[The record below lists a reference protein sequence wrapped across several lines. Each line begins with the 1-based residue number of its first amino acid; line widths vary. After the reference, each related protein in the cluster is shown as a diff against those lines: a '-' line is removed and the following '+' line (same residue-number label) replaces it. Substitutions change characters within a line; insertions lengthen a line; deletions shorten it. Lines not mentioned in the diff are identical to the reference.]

1 MSALKANADMQAWGS
16 YGGLVESALAV
27 GTAKKKI
34 PDLPTKRT
42 VVSKDITP
50 KLIDTCWNYI
60 MRGRGDRWSAARTAS
75 GCRHGLSPECCS

>member
-34 PDLPTKRT
+34 
-42 VVSKDITP
+42 
-50 KLIDTCWNYI
+50 
-60 MRGRGDRWSAARTAS
+60 
-75 GCRHGLSPECCS
+75 H